1 MIFHQID
8 AGGDRNFA
16 YLIADRPGGVAAIFD
31 PPPDPARY
39 AEFITRDRLTVEYVI
54 VTHGHSD
61 HSWGLAPA
69 KRKFGGKIV
78 GHESMLLD
86 LDVKVDDGATLPLG
100 DLTLRF
106 LYTPGHSDDH
116 VCVVCGG
123 KAITGDTLF
132 VGKVGGTDLGPGARK
147 EWDSL
152 QKLLQL
158 PDDTE
163 VWPGHNYGVAP
174 TSTIGHEKKTNPF
187 LLQPTFEAF
196 LDLKA
201 NWLEYKRK
209 HGIK

>member
-16 YLIADRPGGVAAIFD
+16 YLIADKKGGVAAIFD

-39 AEFITRDRLTVEYVI
+39 RALIDEDNLKVEYIVI
-54 VTHGHSD
+54 THGHND
-61 HSWGLAPA
+61 HCWGMMPA
-69 KRKFGGKIV
+69 RDAFHGKLV
-78 GHESMLLD
+78 GHSSMHLAFD
-86 LDVKVDDGATLPLG
+86 IKVDEGDALPLG
-100 DLTLRF
+100 NLTLKF
-106 LYTPGHSDDH
+106 LYTPGHTDDH
-116 VCVVCGG
+116 ICVVCEDNV
-123 KAITGDTLF
+123 ITGDVLF

-152 QKLLQL
+152 QKLMQL
-158 PDDTE
+158 PDDTK

-187 LLQPTFEAF
+187 LMQPTFDAF
-196 LDLKA
+196 IDLKA
-201 NWLEYKRK
+201 NWLDYKKK

>member
-16 YLIADRPGGVAAIFD
+16 YLIADKQGGVAAIFD
-31 PPPDPARY
+31 PPPDPERY
-39 AEFITRDRLTVEYVI
+39 ERLISDNNLKVEYIV

-61 HSWGLAPA
+61 HSWGLTPA
-69 KRKFGGKIV
+69 KKRFGGKIV
-78 GHESMLLD
+78 GHTSMESGLD
-86 LDVKVDDGATLPLG
+86 IKVDEGDTLKLG
-100 DLTLRF
+100 DLEMRF
-106 LYTPGHSDDH
+106 IYTPGHCDDH
-116 VCVVCGG
+116 VCVVCEN
-123 KAITGDTLF
+123 KLISGDTLF

-152 QKLLQL
+152 QKLMQL

-163 VWPGHNYGVAP
+163 VWPGHNYGTAP

-187 LLQPTFEAF
+187 LLQPNFAAF
-196 LDLKA
+196 IDLKA

>member
-8 AGGDRNFA
+8 AGGDRNYA
-16 YLIADRPGGVAAIFD
+16 YLIADKKGGVAALFD

-39 AEFITRDRLTVEYVI
+39 EDLITRDNLKIEYI
-54 VTHGHSD
+54 VLTHGHSD

-69 KRKFGGKIV
+69 KKRFGGRVV
-78 GHESMLLD
+78 GHVSILSGVD
-86 LDVKVDDGATLPLG
+86 LKVDDG
-100 DLTLRF
+100 DSLTLGTLKLEF
-106 LYTPGHSDDH
+106 IYTPGHSEDH
-116 VCVVCGG
+116 VCIVCEN
-123 KAITGDTLF
+123 KLISGDILF
-132 VGKVGGTDLGPGARK
+132 VGKVGGTDLGSGARK

-152 QKLLQL
+152 QKLMQL

-163 VWPGHNYGVAP
+163 VWPGHNFGAAP
-174 TSTIGHEKKTNPF
+174 TSTIGREKLTNPF

-196 LDLKA
+196 IDLKA

>member
-16 YLIADRPGGVAAIFD
+16 YLIADKPGGVAAIFD

-39 AEFITRDRLTVEYVI
+39 EELVARDKLVVKYIV

-61 HSWGLAPA
+61 HSWGLIPA
-69 KRKFGGKIV
+69 KRRFGGSIV
-78 GHESMLLD
+78 GHSSMHFD
-86 LDVKVDDGATLPLG
+86 LDVKVDDGDALKLG
-100 DLTLRF
+100 DLSLEF
-106 LYTPGHSDDH
+106 LFTPGHSDDH
-116 VCVVCGG
+116 VCVVCED

-132 VGKVGGTDLGPGARK
+132 VGKVGGTDLGTGARK
-147 EWDSL
+147 EWESL
-152 QKLLQL
+152 QKLMRL

-196 LDLKA
+196 IDLKA
-201 NWLEYKRK
+201 NWLEYKKK

>member
-16 YLIADRPGGVAAIFD
+16 YLIADKKGGVAAIFD

-39 AEFITRDRLTVEYVI
+39 EDLVARDNLTVKYIV

-69 KRKFGGKIV
+69 KKRFGGKVV
-78 GHESMLLD
+78 GHVSILSGVD
-86 LDVKVDDGATLPLG
+86 LKVDDGDTLKLG
-100 DLTLRF
+100 DLTLKF
-106 LYTPGHSDDH
+106 IYTPGHSDDH
-116 VCVVCGG
+116 VCIVCEN
-123 KAITGDTLF
+123 KLISGDILF
-132 VGKVGGTDLGPGARK
+132 VGKVGGTDLGSGARK

-152 QKLLQL
+152 QRLLDL
-158 PDDTE
+158 PDETE
-163 VWPGHNYGVAP
+163 VWPGHNFGTDP
-174 TSTIGHEKKTNPF
+174 TSTIGREKMTNPF

-196 LDLKA
+196 IDLKA

>member
-16 YLIADRPGGVAAIFD
+16 YLIADKKGGVAALFD

-39 AEFITRDRLTVEYVI
+39 RDLITQEGVKIEYI
-54 VTHGHSD
+54 IITHGHND
-61 HSWGLAPA
+61 HCWGINPA
-69 KRKFGGKIV
+69 RDTYHGKVV
-78 GHESMLLD
+78 GHVSMHLNLD
-86 LDVKVDDGATLPLG
+86 LKVDEGDTLPLG
-100 DLTLRF
+100 NLTLRI
-106 LYTPGHSDDH
+106 LYTPGHTDDH
-116 VCVVCGG
+116 ICIVCEKNV
-123 KAITGDTLF
+123 ITGDVLF

-152 QKLLQL
+152 QKLMRL
-158 PDDTE
+158 PDDTA

-187 LLQPTFEAF
+187 LLQTTFDAF
-196 LDLKA
+196 IDLKA
-201 NWLEYKRK
+201 NWLDYKKK

>member
-16 YLIADRPGGVAAIFD
+16 YLIADKKGGVAALFD
-31 PPPDPARY
+31 PPPDPERY
-39 AEFITRDRLTVEYVI
+39 ADLIERDKLKIQFIV

-69 KRKFGGKIV
+69 KKRFGGKIV
-78 GHESMLLD
+78 GHVSILSGV
-86 LDVKVDDGATLPLG
+86 DVKVDDGDTLALG
-100 DLTLRF
+100 NLTLKF
-106 LYTPGHSDDH
+106 IYTPGHSDDH
-116 VCVVCGG
+116 VCIVCEN
-123 KAITGDTLF
+123 KLISGDTLF
-132 VGKVGGTDLGPGARK
+132 VGKVGGTDLGSGARR

-152 QKLLQL
+152 QKLMDL

-163 VWPGHNYGVAP
+163 VWPGHNYGTAP
-174 TSTIGHEKKTNPF
+174 TSTIGREKETNPF

-196 LDLKA
+196 IDLKA